1 MEFYRLFFVE
11 HDPTVVLISVAVA
24 IGSWWTLLVM
34 GEHLRVGEFNR
45 DLGMARRWQWGRCL
59 VLGFGI
65 WAFHFLGML
74 AWRPGPSLSFDYIHT
89 LASLILALGAA
100 WPMSQALRRANKP
113 LQTIDVLRLVAFAS
127 LLGGMHFIGML
138 AADTSPPPNWRPE
151 LILLT
156 VVLALGLSAAAR
168 WAKRWVVDSPLE
180 SRRSRRG
187 MVAIGLGLWLSAVHY
202 TGIAA
207 ADYLPGTVCRTAGTL
222 SAGEL
227 TMLVIISVVVLFSVA
242 LWLTITDAR
251 AASRLSQQNTALI
264 TRTQVLE
271 QMLHV
276 DPATQLANRSALAA
290 DLVALNSRAQLD
302 VGLLLAEL
310 RGFQVVCD
318 SWGDDFAS
326 ELMSQAAARCRSLLP
341 QGAKLFRLSEQ
352 QIGLLVNEGASLV
365 GLERLA
371 DDLQRSL
378 IAPFA
383 LHGRTL
389 SLAILV
395 GVSRTRSV
403 GELRQLLPMART
415 ACEFAE
421 RAGVSCLSFEP
432 QMFTNAR
439 DQLELQGHL
448 RQAVEKGELSL
459 VVQPKFSALSRRVAG
474 AEALLRW
481 RRSDGTWVSPAQF
494 IPVAERYGLMG
505 AIGDWVVREA
515 IAMQVG
521 WRQQGLQIPLSINI
535 SPQQL
540 ERDSWIDDL
549 ITLLEQAGAS
559 PAWFCLEITESA
571 AILHPDQT
579 VARLKRLRLLGFDV
593 SIDDFGTGHS
603 SLSYLTRL
611 PATELKIDRSFVQSL
626 MTGSVPIV
634 RGTLQMAKALG
645 MRTVAEG
652 VETEQQRE
660 CLEACGVEELQGYL
674 LAKPMPAEDLLLKFK
689 SDPRLNVNAFLV
701 RSPNQ
706 ASRSP
711 AAVWVPR
718 LGGAS

>member
-127 LLGGMHFIGML
+127 LLGGMHFIGM
-138 AADTSPPPNWRPE
+138 
-151 LILLT
+151 
-156 VVLALGLSAAAR
+156 
-168 WAKRWVVDSPLE
+168 
-180 SRRSRRG
+180 
-187 MVAIGLGLWLSAVHY
+187 
-202 TGIAA
+202 
-207 ADYLPGTVCRTAGTL
+207 
-222 SAGEL
+222 
-227 TMLVIISVVVLFSVA
+227 
-242 LWLTITDAR
+242 
-251 AASRLSQQNTALI
+251 
-264 TRTQVLE
+264 
-271 QMLHV
+271 
-276 DPATQLANRSALAA
+276 
-290 DLVALNSRAQLD
+290 
-302 VGLLLAEL
+302 
-310 RGFQVVCD
+310 
-318 SWGDDFAS
+318 
-326 ELMSQAAARCRSLLP
+326 
-341 QGAKLFRLSEQ
+341 
-352 QIGLLVNEGASLV
+352 
-365 GLERLA
+365 LA

-571 AILHPDQT
+571 AMLHPDQT

-674 LAKPMPAEDLLLKFK
+674 LAEPMPAEDLLLKFK

-706 ASRSP
+706 ARRSP